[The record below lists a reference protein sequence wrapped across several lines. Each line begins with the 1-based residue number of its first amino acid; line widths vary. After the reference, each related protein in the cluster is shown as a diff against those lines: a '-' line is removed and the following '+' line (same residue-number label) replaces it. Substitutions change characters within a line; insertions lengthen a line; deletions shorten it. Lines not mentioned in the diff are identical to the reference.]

1 MTIFG
6 ATLVGPQRHR
16 MPDVLTSP
24 APQEQPSSSS
34 RPLSRVAAAD
44 VLTGAY
50 LALIGL
56 LATVFAERIPQ
67 WWWYPLTHATVILAC
82 TIFLLKLP
90 PTPTGWVR
98 FVRWWYPAFL
108 IPPIFTELARL
119 VHPINPVDI
128 DPQLIALDYA
138 LFGVHPTVWLE
149 RWIVPWLTEYMQL
162 AYVMFYFLP
171 FVLCAPLYRQGQMRA
186 FRISLCALL
195 LGYYVSYV
203 LYFLTPARGPRFYLA
218 ADQTV
223 PLTGLWLTAPL
234 QAILDALEG
243 VQHDAFP
250 SGHTA
255 IAIIVLVMAARYQPR
270 LFYPLVVASMSL
282 VVSTVYLRYHYV
294 IDVIAGLLL
303 AVLCLGVTFWLYREH
318 DEPYTALWL
327 SAHSSK
333 WSSERRA

>member
-1 MTIFG
+1 
-6 ATLVGPQRHR
+6 
-16 MPDVLTSP
+16 MPEVVTSS
-24 APQEQPSSSS
+24 AS

-44 VLTGAY
+44 VITCGY
-50 LALIGL
+50 LVIIGL

-67 WWWYPLTHATVILAC
+67 WWWYPLTHATVILALA
-82 TIFLLKLP
+82 IFLLKLP
-90 PTPTGWVR
+90 ATPTGWVL

-128 DPQLIALDYA
+128 DPQLIAVDYA

-149 RWIVPWLTEYMQL
+149 RWTVPWLTEYMQL

-171 FVLCAPLYRQGQMRA
+171 FVLCAPLYRQGQLRA

-203 LYFLTPARGPRFYLA
+203 LYFLMPAIGPRFSLA
-218 ADQTV
+218 AYQTV

-243 VQHDAFP
+243 VQRDAFP
-250 SGHTA
+250 SGHTT
-255 IAIIVLVMAARYQPR
+255 IAGIVLVMAARYQPR
-270 LFYPLVVASMSL
+270 LFYPLLVVCASL

-318 DEPYTALWL
+318 DEPYPALWL
-327 SAHSSK
+327 STHSSK